1 MKPEAPPSA
10 EGVEKPGESMANK
23 LQHKHGAA
31 PLPIIRP
38 VAADNNASAAGSGRK
53 EKIASKTNK
62 KWMRLATV
70 FAYVFFV
77 SLAAIILAIYYSFF
91 WVGTPQSIS
100 AQTNGNDTV
109 FSSA

>member
-1 MKPEAPPSA
+1 MKQEAPPPA
-10 EGVEKPGESMANK
+10 EGESMANK
-23 LQHKHGAA
+23 LSHKHGAP

-38 VAADNNASAAGSGRK
+38 VAPDNNAASNSGRK

-91 WVGTPQSIS
+91 WIGTPQSI